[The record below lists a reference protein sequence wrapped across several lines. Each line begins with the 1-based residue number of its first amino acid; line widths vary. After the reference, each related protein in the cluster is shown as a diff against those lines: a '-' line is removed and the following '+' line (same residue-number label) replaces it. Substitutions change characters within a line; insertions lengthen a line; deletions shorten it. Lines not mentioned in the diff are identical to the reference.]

1 MADHIER
8 NTGFN
13 LQEDILLANNVFAF
27 DLYKKAVTKNKNL
40 FLSPFSISS
49 ALAMTYAGAHAETKT
64 QMSSAL
70 HFPEND
76 LLIHQTFAAFQNR
89 LAEIETKGAIQINTA
104 NSLWP
109 QKGYDFLTEFL
120 DLLKKY
126 YGVIITPL
134 DFAASEQARSLI
146 NNWVLE
152 KTRSKIREIIP
163 EGLLDGLTRLVLVNA
178 IYFKGDWDEQ
188 FDKKNT
194 QPTSFFQTAENV
206 KTIPMMHKKGR
217 CGYYKTDGLQVL
229 ELPYSG
235 KDISLLI
242 FLPDEIEGL
251 PELETNLNVENVKT
265 WTSSLR
271 HMEVRVFLPRFEITS
286 SLNLTGILHNLGM
299 VDAFGKA
306 DFSGMDGTKQLYIAA
321 VLHKAF
327 IKVNEE
333 GSEAAA
339 ATAVI
344 MKTRSI
350 PLPAPVFQAD
360 HPFLFIIRENNSG
373 SILFIGRVYNPE

>member
-13 LQEDILLANNVFAF
+13 LQEDILLANNAFAF
-27 DLYKKAVTKNKNL
+27 DLYKKAVTENKNL

-89 LAEIETKGAIQINTA
+89 LAEIETKGAIQINSA

-188 FDKKNT
+188 FDEKKH
-194 QPTSFFQTAENV
+194 PV
-206 KTIPMMHKKGR
+206 H
-217 CGYYKTDGLQVL
+217 L
-229 ELPYSG
+229 
-235 KDISLLI
+235 
-242 FLPDEIEGL
+242 FLSDC
-251 PELETNLNVENVKT
+251 
-265 WTSSLR
+265 
-271 HMEVRVFLPRFEITS
+271 
-286 SLNLTGILHNLGM
+286 
-299 VDAFGKA
+299 
-306 DFSGMDGTKQLYIAA
+306 
-321 VLHKAF
+321 
-327 IKVNEE
+327 
-333 GSEAAA
+333 
-339 ATAVI
+339 
-344 MKTRSI
+344 
-350 PLPAPVFQAD
+350 
-360 HPFLFIIRENNSG
+360 
-373 SILFIGRVYNPE
+373 